1 MLNPDNFKSFFFL
14 IDLLRDILL
23 GAVGGIASYLF
34 DMKQA
39 RDKKEDIKFSL
50 TTLSI
55 NVFLGCFVGYMV
67 GTLLDASITG
77 RDAIVSF
84 SGFTA
89 FGILVFIQ
97 SKFAEWLYDKIIK
110 KD

>member
-1 MLNPDNFKSFFFL
+1 MINPENLKSFFFL
-14 IDLLRDILL
+14 IDLIRDILL
-23 GAVGGIASYLF
+23 GAVGGFASYLF
-34 DMKQA
+34 DIKKA
-39 RDKKEDIKFSL
+39 RDKGEPVNFSL
-50 TTLSI
+50 VTLAI
-55 NVFLGCFVGYMV
+55 NVFLGCFVGYLV
-67 GTLLDASITG
+67 GTLLEPKIMG

-97 SKFAEWLYDKIIK
+97 SKFAEWLYDKIVK